1 MTEWTFSHRGE
12 AILAHTPLKRFGE
25 VAELKGIVIF
35 LSSKASDY
43 LTGQIIGVDGGLT
56 AW

>member
-1 MTEWTFSHRGE
+1 MQ
-12 AILAHTPLKRFGE
+12 RFGQLD
-25 VAELKGIVIF
+25 ELKGVVVF

-43 LTGQIIGVDGGLT
+43 LTGQIIGVDGGLS

>member
-12 AILAHTPLKRFGE
+12 AILAHTPMKRFGQLN
-25 VAELKGIVIF
+25 ELKGIVIF
-35 LSSKASDY
+35 LSSQASDY
-43 LTGQIIGVDGGLT
+43 LTGQIIGVDGGLS